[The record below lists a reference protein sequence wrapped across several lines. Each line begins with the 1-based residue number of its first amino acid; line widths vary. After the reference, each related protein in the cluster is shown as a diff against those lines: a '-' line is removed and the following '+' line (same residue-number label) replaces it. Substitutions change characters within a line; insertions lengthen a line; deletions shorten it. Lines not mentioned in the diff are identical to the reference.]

1 MRALLILVLL
11 LAYAPAAEA
20 QVPLK
25 RELGRLSFMLGERQ
39 GTGWVKYQPDGPRRE
54 ARIASRGEA
63 RLAGAVL
70 GLSSVATSTDREAAV
85 VLNNDLGV
93 RFRADSSVFRAD
105 VQHGSSRVGGWVRAS
120 ECELAWGYAA
130 PDDPASLFRFTAR
143 VDAANRRVET
153 GERSA
158 DGGQT
163 WWQFYGAELAGLAGG
178 GCTPSAPAPAAP

>member
-1 MRALLILVLL
+1 MRALIVLVLL
-11 LAYAPAAEA
+11 FAYAPAAQA

-54 ARIASRGEA
+54 ARVVSRGEA

-93 RFRADSSVFRAD
+93 RFRADSSAFRVD
-105 VQHGSSRVGGWVRAS
+105 VQHGSVRVAGWVRAA
-120 ECELAWGYAA
+120 ECELSWGYAA
-130 PDDPASLFRFTAR
+130 PNDSASLFRFTAR
-143 VDAANRRVET
+143 VDAANRLVET
-153 GERSA
+153 GERSS
-158 DGGQT
+158 DGRT
-163 WWQFYGAELAGLAGG
+163 WWQFYGAELAGPTRA